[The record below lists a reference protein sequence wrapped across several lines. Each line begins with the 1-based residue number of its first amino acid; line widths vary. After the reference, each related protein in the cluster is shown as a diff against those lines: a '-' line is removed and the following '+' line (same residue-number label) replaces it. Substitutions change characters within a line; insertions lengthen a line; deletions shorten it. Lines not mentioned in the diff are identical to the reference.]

1 MGTNKQE
8 EDIAGL
14 QELLSN
20 SQLQARNKY
29 EQLNTNKADIEEN
42 YEKQIR
48 SLTEQQHEEL
58 EQKRSEYSTKMLE
71 DASKY

>member
-8 EDIAGL
+8 EDIASL
-14 QELLSN
+14 KELLSN
-20 SQLQARNKY
+20 SQYQASNKY

-48 SLTEQQHEEL
+48 ALTEQ
-58 EQKRSEYSTKMLE
+58 
-71 DASKY
+71 